1 MVQTCQRALP
11 ADEPG
16 PFSLPWLRG
25 IQRAVIEPSHIQPK
39 LWRINPH
46 CRLIYIESD
55 PADHRTDAR
64 DKVFCFH
71 SSICHK
77 SDFNSQGHI
86 SPLIITQFYLAL
98 LTVFVLSLSYC
109 LSRLGSFPISAFYS
123 FHAWFL
129 AQLSWQTFCAKLWM
143 QKILAGQTCMCTY
156 KFTSMLVCL
165 TARVVSMSLTLKM

>member
-16 PFSLPWLRG
+16 PFLLPWLRG
-25 IQRAVIEPSHIQPK
+25 IQRAVMEPSHIQPK

-64 DKVFCFH
+64 DSIEVFCFH

-77 SDFNSQGHI
+77 SDSNSQGHI
-86 SPLIITQFYLAL
+86 PPLIVTQFYLAL

-109 LSRLGSFPISAFYS
+109 LLCYLF
-123 FHAWFL
+123 
-129 AQLSWQTFCAKLWM
+129 QT
-143 QKILAGQTCMCTY
+143 Y
-156 KFTSMLVCL
+156 V
-165 TARVVSMSLTLKM
+165 